1 MEPKMHQKITDGIL
15 TISDKGSRGEREDLS
30 GLEIRKLLDTLPA
43 EVLHYEIIPD
53 EADIIADRL
62 VHLTDSMR
70 LDLILT
76 TGGTGVSPR
85 DVTPEATLQV
95 IEKQIPGLAELMRLK
110 SLEITPHAALSRA
123 VAGIRGSS
131 LIVNLP
137 GSPKSVRENLSVILP
152 TFRHAVEKIKGDPSD
167 CAAQ

>member
-1 MEPKMHQKITDGIL
+1 MEPKMHQKITAGIL

-62 VHLTDSMR
+62 VHLADSMR